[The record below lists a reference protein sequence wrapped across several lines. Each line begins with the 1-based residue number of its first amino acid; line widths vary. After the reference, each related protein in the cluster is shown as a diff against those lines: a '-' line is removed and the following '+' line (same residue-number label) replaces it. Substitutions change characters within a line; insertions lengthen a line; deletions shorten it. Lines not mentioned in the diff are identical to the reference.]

1 MASNAQS
8 HNDYTVG
15 LVCALPKEQTAAIA
29 MLDQRHDGLP
39 NPVNDHNAYTLGC
52 MSNHNVV
59 IACLPKGEIGTSSAA
74 TVATRMISTFP
85 SIRFGLMVG
94 IGGGVPPNVRLG
106 DVVVSTPAGGLP
118 GVIQWDMGK
127 AEQSNSFRQTG
138 ILNNP
143 PSALLTA
150 VTRLE
155 SKHEM
160 EGSAI
165 SQYLEDMT
173 TKYPKLAL
181 KYTKSDR
188 LEDVCFES
196 DYSHVATMSDPQP
209 SISNVGK
216 KRDYNGQIITQGQDS
231 CRGCDRRRA
240 LKRPPHEMTVHYG
253 LIASGNQVI
262 KDAALRDQI
271 NARLGGGV
279 LCFEMEAAGLM
290 NGFPCAV
297 IRGISDYCD
306 SHKNDVW
313 QEHAAAVAAAFA
325 KELLSVI
332 PPAQV
337 VGARTAG
344 KVMQS
349 VAETVNSIRDDVS
362 DIRSD
367 VHTIRTAGDGEL
379 KPVVGFA
386 NPNDTCRG
394 IPQDASQLAEPD

>member
-1 MASNAQS
+1 MASKAHS

-39 NPVNDHNAYTLGC
+39 NPVNDHNAYTLGS

-85 SIRFGLMVG
+85 YIRFGLMVG

-106 DVVVSTPAGGLP
+106 DVVVSTPADGLP

-127 AEQSNSFRQTG
+127 AEQMKNFRQTG
-138 ILNNP
+138 VLNNP

-165 SQYLEDMT
+165 PQYLEDMT

-181 KYTKSDR
+181 KYTKSDN
-188 LEDVCFES
+188 LEDVCFEA
-196 DYSHVATMSDPQP
+196 DYNHIPTAFDPQP

-216 KRDYNGQIITQGQDS
+216 KRDYNGQIIAADQNS

-240 LKRPPHEMTVHYG
+240 LKRPPREMTVHYG

-262 KDAALRDQI
+262 KDPVFRDQI

-297 IRGISDYCD
+297 IRGICDYCD
-306 SHKNDVW
+306 SHKNNVW

-337 VGARTAG
+337 VDAPTAG

-349 VAETVNSIRDDVS
+349 VAETVNSIKDDVS
-362 DIRSD
+362 VIQSD
-367 VHTIRTAGDGEL
+367 VHTIRSAGDGE
-379 KPVVGFA
+379 
-386 NPNDTCRG
+386 
-394 IPQDASQLAEPD
+394 